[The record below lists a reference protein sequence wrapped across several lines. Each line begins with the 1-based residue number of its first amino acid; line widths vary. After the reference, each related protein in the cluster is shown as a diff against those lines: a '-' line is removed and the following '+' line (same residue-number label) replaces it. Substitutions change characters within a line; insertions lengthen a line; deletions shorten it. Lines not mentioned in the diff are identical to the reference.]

1 MNKQL
6 LNDVARFQ
14 AIAGLQPIGSLSED
28 ITTNEADMGG
38 GMTPDTRAALSAVTM
53 LDANEIEDFLNGLAK
68 YFIHS
73 ASDEDDAPKFDAK
86 EIAHHLSQ
94 AASVMQ
100 AKTGM

>member
-1 MNKQL
+1 MKKQL
-6 LNDVARFQ
+6 LNEVARFQ

-28 ITTNEADMGG
+28 VTTNEADMGG

-53 LDANEIEDFLNGLAK
+53 LGADEVEDFLNGLAN
-68 YFIHS
+68 YF
-73 ASDEDDAPKFDAK
+73 ASNEEELTNIDVKALV
-86 EIAHHLSQ
+86 HHLSQ